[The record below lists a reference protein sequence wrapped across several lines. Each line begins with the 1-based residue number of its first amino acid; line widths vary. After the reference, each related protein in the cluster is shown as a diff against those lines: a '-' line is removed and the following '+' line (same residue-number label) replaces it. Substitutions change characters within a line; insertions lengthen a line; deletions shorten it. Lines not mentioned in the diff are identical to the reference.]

1 MDPKRIPS
9 IVINRETKEVTY
21 NHRLSDAARIDFL
34 APIILR
40 MATEEQSKGSPEKNK

>member
-21 NHRLSDAARIDFL
+21 NHRLSDCARIDFL

-40 MATEEQSKGSPEKNK
+40 MAMQEQSQKTATENK